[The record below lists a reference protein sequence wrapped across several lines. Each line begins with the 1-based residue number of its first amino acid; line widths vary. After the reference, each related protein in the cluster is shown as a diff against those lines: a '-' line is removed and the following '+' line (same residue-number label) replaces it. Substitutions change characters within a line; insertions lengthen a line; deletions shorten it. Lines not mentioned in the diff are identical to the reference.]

1 MALLDTAFDSLIYN
15 FKNIGITLIT
25 LLLTLALYRLYLHP
39 LAKFPGPP
47 AAKVTSYWLYK
58 LVYGGTEASTLAKL
72 HAKYGPIVRIAPN
85 ELDIAT
91 GEALNTIYVKGG
103 GFLKP
108 AYYSNFNIDGYPT
121 IFSAVDPAHRSI
133 RAKPVLPLFA
143 TGAIREGRDVI
154 LGCVE
159 KWVDRLQ
166 KDAIQSKETGS
177 KVNLLTSTRSL
188 ALDAV
193 TAYLFGK
200 SYGGLDEDWTKED
213 GRLSAAY
220 FVDYFVS
227 VGRFFYLPPTAFA
240 WLTLILENFDLNFGP
255 DRYLKWKSNVA
266 VDKYSADI
274 VKVAVAARQLAKED
288 GSKEE
293 QSETPTGTY
302 QTRLLKAGISS
313 DETTAQCK
321 DLMFAGTD
329 STGMNL
335 STICFHLVQNPKKY
349 ERLRREL
356 LDNQNADPQ
365 ALPYLSG
372 VIKEGLRL
380 AMANPTRLPRVVGA
394 GGLQVAGEYIP
405 KGAVVGVGAHSL
417 HFNASV
423 FLNPHKF
430 EPERWLDPTPEMI
443 RDSVAFG
450 VGTRQCIARNLAT
463 AELFWAVQAVVTR
476 DVLRGAR
483 PVGREIK
490 IIEWFNS
497 KVVGEKIQLIWER

>member
-1 MALLDTAFDSLIYN
+1 MAD
-15 FKNIGITLIT
+15 
-25 LLLTLALYRLYLHP
+25 
-39 LAKFPGPP
+39 FPGPFQ
-47 AAKVTSYWLYK
+47 AKIASFWLYK
-58 LVYGGTEASTLAKL
+58 QAYYGTEASTLAKL
-72 HAKYGPIVRIAPN
+72 HAKHGPIVRIAPN

-91 GEALNTIYVKGG
+91 GEALNAIYVKGG

-108 AYYSNFNIDGYPT
+108 AYYSNFDIDGHPT
-121 IFSAVDPAHRSI
+121 IFSAIDPAHRATRS
-133 RAKPVLPLFA
+133 KPVLPLFA
-143 TGAIREGRDVI
+143 SGAIREGRDVI
-154 LGCVE
+154 VGCVE

-166 KDAIQSKETGS
+166 KDATHSKETGS

-200 SYGGLDEDWTKED
+200 SYGGLDEDWAKED

-240 WLTLILENFDLNFGP
+240 WLTLVLENFDLNFGP

-266 VDKYSADI
+266 VEKYSTDI
-274 VKVAVAARQLAKED
+274 VKVAVAARQLAEEE

-313 DETTAQCK
+313 DETVAQCK

-335 STICFHLVQNPKKY
+335 STICFYLVQNPKKY

-365 ALPYLSG
+365 NLPYLSG
-372 VIKEGLRL
+372 VIKEGLRM
-380 AMANPTRLPRVVGA
+380 AMANPTRLPRVVGT
-394 GGLQVAGEYIP
+394 GGFHVAGKFIP
-405 KGAVVGVGAHSL
+405 KGAIVGVGAHSL
-417 HFNASV
+417 HFNPAV
-423 FLNPHKF
+423 FPNPHKF
-430 EPERWLDPTPEMI
+430 EPERWLDPTPEMT

-450 VGTRQCIARNLAT
+450 VGARQCIARNLAT
-463 AELFWAVQAVVTR
+463 AELFWAVQGVVTR

-483 PVGREIK
+483 PAGRGIK

-497 KVVGEKIQLIWER
+497 KVVGEKIELIWER